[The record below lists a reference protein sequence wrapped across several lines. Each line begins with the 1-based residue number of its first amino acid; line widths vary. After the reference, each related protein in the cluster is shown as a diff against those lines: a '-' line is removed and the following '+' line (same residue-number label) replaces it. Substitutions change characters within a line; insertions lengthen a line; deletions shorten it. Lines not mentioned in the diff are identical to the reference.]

1 MTKLDVLDKGY
12 VKVIHSVGTDLTVVN
27 SARASYEKE
36 VDDLTPRDAGLINF
50 LISHDHTS
58 VLRHCFI
65 TFEVRAPLM
74 VARQHFKYVVGSNIG
89 ELTMGW
95 NEASRRYIN
104 DNTEFYIPDIDEWRA
119 APENSKQGSGDF
131 LSAGSGIALTKA
143 LEDYIA
149 RGEHLYEWAINDL
162 NVAPEQA
169 RLFLPAYGLYVRY
182 YWSASLQSVLHFLD
196 QRLAHDSQREI
207 QKYAQAV
214 LQLAEPLFPVTFEK
228 WRDYQRTKNEG

>member
-1 MTKLDVLDKGY
+1 MTRIDVLDKGY
-12 VKVIHSVGTDLTVVN
+12 VKLIHSVGEDLTVVN

-36 VDDLTPRDAGLINF
+36 SAELSPRDSGLINF
-50 LISHDHTS
+50 LISNDHTS

-65 TFEVRAPLM
+65 TFEFRAPLM
-74 VARQHFKYVVGSNIG
+74 VARQHFKYAIGSNFG
-89 ELTMGW
+89 EFMTGW

-104 DNTEFYIPDIDEWRA
+104 DNTEFYIPSLDEWRS
-119 APENSKQGSGDF
+119 APENSKQGSGDM
-131 LSAGSGIALTKA
+131 LSDGDGLKLTRALV
-143 LEDYIA
+143 DYVWQ
-149 RGEHLYEWAINDL
+149 GEELYDWAIKTL

-169 RLFLPAYGLYVRY
+169 RLFLPAYGLYVSY

-207 QKYAQAV
+207 QQYAQAV

-228 WRDYQRTKNEG
+228 WRDYQREKNEG